1 MADVLHL
8 NADGQP
14 LSLLPLSTVSW
25 QDALRLI
32 YLDKAQVIKEYDEW
46 IIRSQRLTMKVPSI
60 IISTEQ
66 VKYAKSLKYSRGNIY
81 LRDDFTCQLQS
92 TWRCKEA
99 QGKVRPDLLTLDHVV
114 PRSLGGKTNWVNC
127 CTSCKECNSE
137 KGNDA
142 SVVPKK
148 KPWKPSYFEILAK
161 RKKFPLYVRDAE
173 WMHYITW
180 PEELVKIQAQPGPNG
195 K

>member
-1 MADVLHL
+1 MSDTLHL

-14 LSLLPLSTVSW
+14 LSLLPLSTITW
-25 QDALRLI
+25 QDAMRLI
-32 YLDKAQVIKEYDEW
+32 YLDKARILKEYDFW
-46 IIRSQRLTMKVPSI
+46 TIRSQHLTMKVPSI

-66 VKYAKSLKYSRGNIY
+66 IKYAKHLKYSRGNIY

-99 QGKVRPDLLTLDHVV
+99 KGKVRHDLLTLDHVV
-114 PRSLGGKTNWVNC
+114 PRSHGGKTNWVNC

-142 SVVPKK
+142 SILPKK
-148 KPWKPSYFEILAK
+148 KPWKPSYFEILSK
-161 RKKFPLYVRDAE
+161 RKKFPLHIRDEE
-173 WMHYITW
+173 WRFYIDW
-180 PEELVKIQAQPGPNG
+180 PEDMIKVLPQPGTNG